1 MSFYGSRW
9 AAEENPHAFYLDVN
23 WHALIEHTCRRKTQV
38 ESCQSH
44 LQAFAVAWKA
54 LDWRRQHFTVL
65 SQVSFEQIE
74 YYLFGIDP
82 TFELAH
88 ENLTIVDSRL
98 TTLEMATFA
107 PSRASWTRRAPGWAE
122 RHMVPM
128 PLFHPEESG
137 TGNPDGLGAL
147 SKCRHSKKSLLAL
160 LAVGKYGHHGEH
172 SNARKLAAGV
182 LNAMDDP
189 AVRVV
194 SGLSFSDY
202 VAQTCSARW
211 AVVVSGTFTP
221 TFSIS
226 EAIQAGALP
235 IFVVGEG
242 TMSAEGTPRMSTSL
256 GSDMGRV
263 LMEAETRRLE
273 SAMPFYDEGIRFSS
287 FGVIVS
293 AANVSLINAAL
304 ALPPER
310 IEAMQAAL
318 DGVRERFTPQGT
330 FDYMQRRMSAT
341 SPRPSATAPAAAWE
355 LGPTAQAEWACGAGQ
370 RNARASEC
378 LAAVVA
384 ASGGRANGH
393 IKHVDTPLVPPG
405 CSYSHVSGAAI
416 FNSGA
421 GQVGSDEEDYQLVC
435 TRADEP
441 SESAAASVPSPQPSP
456 ASMPSPQRSPDPFA
470 PQKDGESAGLAVC
483 VTGQLAR
490 LELRSKVQNLL
501 AVHGPERVGLFV
513 VLEKGDP
520 VYVNAKTHQTRG
532 GCDVEANSQEVV
544 ENEALQPYL
553 RGARF
558 PEHKIYPV
566 NMSEWPHYRPDLRA
580 EREKLFH
587 LQSHHA
593 QFEHGQ
599 ECARMMLEEEER
611 TGKRFEAMV
620 RVRDNGVVSAHFSP
634 LDIVANAGS
643 REVFAKN
650 CNGWGGVN
658 DKVLIVPRDMVES
671 AFMHHIDMMSSILE
685 DPPTWTPASAH
696 YAATM
701 RGISSHVRSAEELL
715 LAFLKSANLT
725 VTRLSDYI
733 PVIDGRCFNATEAR
747 HVGTA
752 ADPAGKQW
760 CAEPLCKDCNG
771 SALPWDLDGF
781 GFCDTTCDVLMPG
794 YHWRGIHPLEWELVS
809 QSVRVAPDSDT

>member
-1 MSFYGSRW
+1 MACPSFSAPNNLYLVAFWGSFGRARRGLTAGRLAGWGRRASPGLPRLPAGPTMALAMVLAVPTARPPAALRGTELDPALTSSRASPSPSPLPLSSPSPTLQSWALYSHECPAGQRRAASSECLAAVQEAARSARMEVRGRKNADDSLAAAVPPGCSYSTLSKMAIFNSNSAGRSDEWYQGTGWPAGLLRVCIDDSKPAQQLSAAEYQAYVNRLMNSVLPPEGGLMSFYGSRW

-88 ENLTIVDSRL
+88 ENLTIFDSRL

-137 TGNPDGLGAL
+137 MGNPDGLGAL

-172 SNARKLAAGV
+172 SNARKLAADV

-189 AVRVV
+189 GVRVV

-293 AANVSLINAAL
+293 AANVSLIKAAL

-330 FDYMQRRMSAT
+330 FDYMQRRMSAA

-393 IKHVDTPLVPPG
+393 IKHVDSPDVPPG

-421 GQVGSDEEDYQLVC
+421 GQVGSDQEDYQLAC
-435 TRADEP
+435 TQAADTTD
-441 SESAAASVPSPQPSP
+441 PSPQPP
-456 ASMPSPQRSPDPFA
+456 AFA
-470 PQKDGESAGLAVC
+470 
-483 VTGQLAR
+483 R
-490 LELRSKVQNLL
+490 
-501 AVHGPERVGLFV
+501 
-513 VLEKGDP
+513 
-520 VYVNAKTHQTRG
+520 
-532 GCDVEANSQEVV
+532 
-544 ENEALQPYL
+544 
-553 RGARF
+553 
-558 PEHKIYPV
+558 
-566 NMSEWPHYRPDLRA
+566 
-580 EREKLFH
+580 
-587 LQSHHA
+587 
-593 QFEHGQ
+593 
-599 ECARMMLEEEER
+599 
-611 TGKRFEAMV
+611 
-620 RVRDNGVVSAHFSP
+620 
-634 LDIVANAGS
+634 
-643 REVFAKN
+643 
-650 CNGWGGVN
+650 
-658 DKVLIVPRDMVES
+658 
-671 AFMHHIDMMSSILE
+671 
-685 DPPTWTPASAH
+685 
-696 YAATM
+696 
-701 RGISSHVRSAEELL
+701 
-715 LAFLKSANLT
+715 
-725 VTRLSDYI
+725 
-733 PVIDGRCFNATEAR
+733 
-747 HVGTA
+747 
-752 ADPAGKQW
+752 
-760 CAEPLCKDCNG
+760 
-771 SALPWDLDGF
+771 
-781 GFCDTTCDVLMPG
+781 
-794 YHWRGIHPLEWELVS
+794 
-809 QSVRVAPDSDT
+809 